1 MRILIDLQGAQ
12 NGSRDRGIGRY
23 SLAIAQGIARNA
35 GDHAVFILLNGL
47 FPDTIEDLRAS
58 FSDLLPAD
66 RFLIFTAP
74 GPVSGLS
81 SENNWRRCTAEIM
94 REHVIDMLSP
104 DAILVTSMVDGS
116 NDDTVTSVGWI
127 RSSVPTAAI
136 MYDLIPLS
144 DPERYVGWEPARLW
158 YHNKIDSF
166 RRADLL
172 LAISQSAANEAI
184 ELLGAEPRRVKTIL
198 SAADDS
204 FSSRGVSASAGA
216 AVAKTYGIVRRYL
229 MHSSAF
235 EERKN
240 FQGLI
245 RAYAGLPT
253 PVRSNYQLVLVCK
266 LDASGRNQL
275 TTLASNLGLKP
286 NDLVLTG
293 YVPDQV
299 LIALYSACHLFVFP
313 SFHEGFGLPP
323 LEAMS
328 CGTPTIGSNAT
339 SVPEVIGRDD
349 ALFDPASV
357 PEMSALILKALT
369 DTGFYQSLQAH
380 AQTQARKFSWDET
393 ARRAILGL
401 EEMACWSK
409 QPRNGLE
416 RLTTKRSKLLGA
428 IAEVARN
435 TRPSDRELL
444 ALARSVE
451 TNLNAVDR
459 LKASAAF
466 GGKLSWQIEEPIGS
480 SYSFSAVNR
489 ETARALEALG
499 HTVVL
504 RSTEGPGYVPASR
517 DFLPLNSDLAEMHSC
532 VTDCPQ
538 EAVDVSG
545 RNLYPSCVRDVTGRL
560 NLLHQCAWEETG
572 LPPAWAANFNNHLDG
587 LACVSTHVQ
596 KVLVDNGV
604 HVPMVVSG
612 TGVDHWER
620 VEPTPGFSVAGR
632 TFRFLHVSSCFPSK
646 GIDVLLDAYGKVFS
660 GFDDVSLIIKTF
672 PNPHNEV
679 ASLLTQRRSA
689 NANFPHVIVIE
700 ESLGDSDLKAL
711 YQECH
716 ALVAP
721 SRAEGFGLPLAEAML
736 SGLPVIATAWSG
748 QLDFCT
754 EDTAWPVD
762 YSLQRARSH
771 IDVLDSVW
779 AEPDVEALA
788 RTLMDV
794 FKAPIEERCRRAD
807 AGRQLLLDRY
817 RWIDV
822 ASRLVMAARSWRS
835 DAQRDPQPHIA
846 WVTTWNAKCGVASYS
861 EHLLAHFPQAVT
873 VMAPANG
880 EMIGED
886 GSNCLRA
893 WCSGKDNNRFDE
905 LSAQIARRRI
915 NVLVLQ
921 FNFGLYSFR
930 ELSDFLNEQVD
941 AGRAIILMMHS
952 TSDPGLLPA
961 WNWTLAELVPAFAR
975 CHRLLVHS
983 IDDLNRLKQLGLAT
997 NVALF
1002 PHGVLDVPAVAP
1014 PPASVSPLVVSYGYC
1029 LPHKGLVELV
1039 RAVDLLRKQGSAIR
1053 LRLVNAEYPIPASAE
1068 IVAEIRRLISSLGL
1082 EDFVE
1087 THHDYLSD
1095 EQSLKLLQEAAL
1107 IVFPYQESGESASG
1121 AVRYGLSARRPV
1133 AVTPIPIF
1141 TELGDA
1147 VHRLPGSR
1155 PEELANGI
1163 EAVLRDIQS
1172 GSDRAR
1178 TVANQ
1183 AESWRT
1189 AHKYQ
1194 ALSAQLLGICKSLA
1208 REAQSHELFF
1218 NGSSKQ
1224 LTTKVGRPFGR
1235 SLRSTGNAGR
1245 LLTGPFTALAAGKY
1259 RVVVTGKY
1267 EIPVGSQATLEVRSE
1282 TAGCVFAK
1290 LDLSDS
1296 LDASNVEAGL
1306 FLNKRCHDL
1315 EIRMTID
1322 ARASVQ
1328 IDQIGIVRIDASAD
1342 AAATTICVTPEVADR
1357 KAATETVVNGARQ

>member
-23 SLAIAQGIARNA
+23 SLAIAKGIARNA

-74 GPVSGLS
+74 GPVSELK
-81 SENNWRRCTAEIM
+81 SENDWRRCTAEIM

-116 NDDTVTSVGWI
+116 KDDTVTSVGWI
-127 RSSVPTAAI
+127 RSSVPAAAI

-144 DPERYVGWEPARLW
+144 DPERYIGWEPARLW

-204 FSSRGVSASAGA
+204 FSSRGVSASAAA
-216 AVAKTYGIVRRYL
+216 AVAKTCGIVRRYL

-245 RAYAGLPT
+245 RAYAALPAS
-253 PVRSNYQLVLVCK
+253 VRADYQLVLVCK

-275 TTLASNLGLKP
+275 TTLASSLGLRP

-293 YVPDQV
+293 FVPDQV

-313 SFHEGFGLPP
+313 SFHEGFGLPA

-380 AQTQARKFSWDET
+380 ARTQARKFSWDET
-393 ARRAILGL
+393 ARRAISGL
-401 EEMACWSK
+401 EEMASWSR
-409 QPRNGLE
+409 QSRDGLE
-416 RLTTKRSKLLGA
+416 TLAAKRAKLLEA
-428 IAEVARN
+428 VAEVARH
-435 TRPSDRELL
+435 TQPSDRELL
-444 ALARSVE
+444 ALARSLE
-451 TNLNAVDR
+451 ANLNAVGR
-459 LKASAAF
+459 LKASADF
-466 GGKLSWQIEEPIGS
+466 GGKLSWRIEGPFDS
-480 SYSFSAVNR
+480 NYSLAVVNR
-489 ETARALEALG
+489 ETARALETLG

-504 RSTEGPGYVPASR
+504 HSTEGPGDFPASR
-517 DFLPLNSDLAEMHSC
+517 DFLLLNSDLAEMHSR

-538 EAVDVSG
+538 EAVDVTS
-545 RNLYPSCVRDVTGRL
+545 RNLYPPRVEDMTGRL
-560 NLLHQCAWEETG
+560 NLLHQYAWEETG
-572 LPPAWAANFNNHLDG
+572 FPPAWAANFNNHLDG

-604 HVPMVVSG
+604 HVPMAVSG
-612 TGVDHWER
+612 NGVDHWER
-620 VEPTPGFSVAGR
+620 VAPTPGFSVAGR
-632 TFRFLHVSSCFPSK
+632 AFRFLHVSSCFPRK
-646 GIDVLLDAYGKVFS
+646 GIDVLLDAYSKVFS
-660 GFDDVSLIIKTF
+660 SFDDVSLIIKTF
-672 PNPHNEV
+672 PNPHNEI
-679 ASLLTQRRSA
+679 ASLLAQRRSA
-689 NANFPHVIVIE
+689 NANFPHVVVIE
-700 ESLGDSDLKAL
+700 ADLGDSDLKAL
-711 YQECH
+711 YQKCH

-736 SGLPVIATAWSG
+736 SGLPVITTAWSG

-754 EDTAWPVD
+754 EDTAWLVD

-771 IDVLDSVW
+771 FDVFDSVW
-779 AEPDVEALA
+779 AEPDLDALA
-788 RTLMDV
+788 RALMDV

-817 RWIDV
+817 RWVDV
-822 ASRLVMAARSWRS
+822 ASRLVAAVRSWRS
-835 DAQRDPQPHIA
+835 GAERDPQPQIA

-873 VMAPANG
+873 VMAPTNG
-880 EMIGED
+880 ELIAED
-886 GSNCLRA
+886 EPNCLRS
-893 WCSGKDNNRFDE
+893 WCSGKDNNGLDE
-905 LSAQIARRRI
+905 LSAQIARHRI

-921 FNFGLYSFR
+921 FNYGLYSFR
-930 ELSDFLNEQVD
+930 ELSHFLDEQVG
-941 AGRAIILMMHS
+941 AGRAVILMMHS
-952 TSDPGLLPA
+952 TTDPGLLPA
-961 WNWTLAELVPAFAR
+961 WNWTLAELVPALAR

-983 IDDLNRLKQLGLAT
+983 IDDLNRLKQLGLTA

-1002 PHGVLDVPAVAP
+1002 PHGVLDAPAVAP
-1014 PPASVSPLVVSYGYC
+1014 PPAAASPLIASYGYC
-1029 LPHKGLVELV
+1029 LPHKGLIELV
-1039 RAVDLLRKQGSAIR
+1039 RAVDLLRKRGSAVR
-1053 LRLVNAEYPIPASAE
+1053 LRLVNAEYPIPVSAE
-1068 IVAEIRRLISSLGL
+1068 IVAKIRELISSLGL

-1087 THHDYLSD
+1087 AHHDYLSD
-1095 EQSLKLLQEAAL
+1095 EQSLKLLQDADL
-1107 IVFPYQESGESASG
+1107 IIFPYQETGESASG

-1141 TELGDA
+1141 ADLGDA

-1163 EAVLRDIQS
+1163 EAVLRDIQI

-1178 TVANQ
+1178 TVANN

-1194 ALSAQLLGICKSLA
+1194 ALSARLFGICNSLA
-1208 REAQSHELFF
+1208 REAQSQSPEIKF

-1224 LTTKVGRPFGR
+1224 LTTDVGCPFGR

-1267 EIPVGSQATLEVRSE
+1267 KIPVGSVATLDLRSE
-1282 TAGCVFAK
+1282 TAGSTFAK
-1290 LDLSDS
+1290 LNLSGS
-1296 LDASNVEAGL
+1296 SEASIADAEL
-1306 FLNKRCHDL
+1306 FLNKSCHDL

-1328 IDQIGIVRIDASAD
+1328 IDQIGIVRIDAFAD
-1342 AAATTICVTPEVADR
+1342 ASATTIYMTHEVAGR
-1357 KAATETVVNGARQ
+1357 RAAT